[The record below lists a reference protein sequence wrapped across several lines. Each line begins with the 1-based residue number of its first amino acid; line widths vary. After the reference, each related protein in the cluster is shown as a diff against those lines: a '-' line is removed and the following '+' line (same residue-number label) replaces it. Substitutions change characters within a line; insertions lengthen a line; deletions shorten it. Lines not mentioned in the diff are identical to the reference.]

1 MAILPKLIYKS
12 NASSVKIPM
21 SFFTEV
27 EKKNPQILTKPQKS
41 LEKNK
46 TILSKKKNMRGIKV
60 PDSKIYYRI

>member
-27 EKKNPQILTKPQKS
+27 EKEIPKFLQNRKRAWKKQNYPEQK
-41 LEKNK
+41 EEYG
-46 TILSKKKNMRGIKV
+46 R
-60 PDSKIYYRI
+60 D